1 MQLNSELKT
10 QKYHLG
16 EDWNGICGTD
26 SDNGASI
33 YAIADGQV
41 VYMDSVGTKVN
52 GHGKELHIRHSFPY
66 APAPK
71 DLLTFD
77 SAYMHLDGMSSK
89 ISWSGAGT
97 GSSVTLG
104 QTVGFLG
111 GTGGFSP
118 HLHWAA
124 VVDLKLGVGVNP
136 YQKPLLVSYAL
147 KYRAPSLIVDDR
159 RNIRSVT
166 LSDSGTLVLFTMS
179 GNAPS
184 STAYIDLNGSLKS
197 IAQAVSAGWISAQGI
212 LTDAGTVL
220 TYRKDVDTNFFEDGK
235 KYGVKALRAGLILK
249 IPIPQNR
256 FQQDRARLDMLHAVE
271 NDSRFVSI
279 RTETYA
285 LNTRWDVNYDLH
297 QMSFD
302 TKAGV
307 AERIYQA
314 TNKKNPLVRYT
325 LYYDPSLGGYS
336 AWKQVDR
343 NQLY

>member
-1 MQLNSELKT
+1 
-10 QKYHLG
+10 
-16 EDWNGICGTD
+16 
-26 SDNGASI
+26 
-33 YAIADGQV
+33 
-41 VYMDSVGTKVN
+41 
-52 GHGKELHIRHSFPY
+52 
-66 APAPK
+66 
-71 DLLTFD
+71 
-77 SAYMHLDGMSSK
+77 
-89 ISWSGAGT
+89 
-97 GSSVTLG
+97 
-104 QTVGFLG
+104 
-111 GTGGFSP
+111 
-118 HLHWAA
+118 
-124 VVDLKLGVGVNP
+124 
-136 YQKPLLVSYAL
+136 
-147 KYRAPSLIVDDR
+147 
-159 RNIRSVT
+159 
-166 LSDSGTLVLFTMS
+166 MS